1 MKLLL
6 GFILLGATVGCS
18 DVNPTVSFLK
28 APKAP
33 SVQSQEFGQANLVSG
48 VNTLSTSD
56 GYQSKILI
64 HSGSELGRV
73 QTSDQYT
80 LEIRSL
86 SL

>member
-1 MKLLL
+1 MRLLL
-6 GFILLGATVGCS
+6 GLVLMGTTVGCS
-18 DVNPTVSFLK
+18 DVTPTVSFLN

-33 SVQSQEFGQANLVSG
+33 SVQSQQFAQANLVSG
-48 VNTLSTSD
+48 VNTLSTAD

>member
-1 MKLLL
+1 MRFIL
-6 GFILLGATVGCS
+6 GFVLLSVIVGCS
-18 DVNPTVSFLK
+18 DVNPTVSFLNS
-28 APKAP
+28 PKAP
-33 SVQSQEFGQANLVSG
+33 SVQSQEFAQTNLVSG
-48 VNTLSTSD
+48 VNTLSTAD